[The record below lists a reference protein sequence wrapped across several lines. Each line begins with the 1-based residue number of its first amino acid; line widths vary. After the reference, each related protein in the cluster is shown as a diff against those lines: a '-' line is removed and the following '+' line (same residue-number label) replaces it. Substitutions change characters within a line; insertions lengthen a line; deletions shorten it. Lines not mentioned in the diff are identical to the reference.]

1 MISFPFSITQTLLLS
16 MLKGLIFTG
25 NLIQKRNFVKDNILQ
40 QQKPYGP
47 YSEFDYLH
55 AVKRTSASPLIWNT
69 NCYIL

>member
-1 MISFPFSITQTLLLS
+1 
-16 MLKGLIFTG
+16 MLKRAHIYG
-25 NLIQKRNFVKDNILQ
+25 NLIQKRNFVKDNKLQ

-69 NCYIL
+69 NSYIL